1 MKKIT
6 INELSKIDLTNKIIC
21 FPTDTVYGV
30 AARIDDILAVEK
42 IYAIKKRDLDREK
55 SF

>member
-30 AARIDDILAVEK
+30 AARIDDILAVLGLVLN
-42 IYAIKKRDLDREK
+42 IKL
-55 SF
+55 SM